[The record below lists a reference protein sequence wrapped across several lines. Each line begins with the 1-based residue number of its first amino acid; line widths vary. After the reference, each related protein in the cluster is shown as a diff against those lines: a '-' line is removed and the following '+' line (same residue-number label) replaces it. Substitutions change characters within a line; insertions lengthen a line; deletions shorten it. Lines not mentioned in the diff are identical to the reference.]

1 MRKCSTTIIQCAAGT
16 RKACRCPG
24 PWRNSDYKL
33 AGKIVVKFY
42 GLLRRQVQPP
52 VLEISTAEL
61 NILQLLQLAERRTG
75 QNFLDELLDPEKKLL
90 TGTIILVNGEN
101 IRLKQNLE
109 TRVSGGDTVDLFS
122 PAGGG

>member
-1 MRKCSTTIIQCAAGT
+1 M
-16 RKACRCPG
+16 
-24 PWRNSDYKL
+24 
-33 AGKIVVKFY
+33 VKFY

>member
-1 MRKCSTTIIQCAAGT
+1 M
-16 RKACRCPG
+16 
-24 PWRNSDYKL
+24 
-33 AGKIVVKFY
+33 VKFY

-61 NILQLLQLAERRTG
+61 NILQLLQLAERKTG
-75 QNFLDELLDPEKKLL
+75 RYFLDELLDPEKKLL

-109 TRVSGGDTVDLFS
+109 TRVSSGDNVDLFS

>member
-1 MRKCSTTIIQCAAGT
+1 M
-16 RKACRCPG
+16 
-24 PWRNSDYKL
+24 
-33 AGKIVVKFY
+33 VKFY

-52 VLEISTAEL
+52 VLEITTAEL

-75 QNFLDELLDPEKKLL
+75 RNFLDELLDPEKKLL
-90 TGTIILVNGEN
+90 TGTIILVNSEN

-109 TRVSGGDTVDLFS
+109 TLVHGGDSIDLFS